1 MPALYDL
8 ILMLDTAAPDDRRA
22 KILSDVEAAIS
33 AGGSIESKHD
43 WGPRTLAYEIDKRT
57 DADYHLLQFT
67 GGREL
72 LERLQRSLRIAD
84 GVLRFRIVKL
94 APGTPPPPQLRAE
107 RPAEAPSA
115 AEPPDAT
122 AGADAVAEPEAP
134 ARSEAEA
141 TRPATAPDEPV
152 AGPAEP
158 ASEPAAS

>member
-1 MPALYDL
+1 MSAIYDL
-8 ILMLDTAAPDDRRA
+8 ILMLDTAAPDARRA

-33 AGGSIESKHD
+33 AEGSIESKHD

-72 LERLQRSLRIAD
+72 LERLQRSLRLAD

-107 RPAEAPSA
+107 RPAEV
-115 AEPPDAT
+115 AEAPDAT
-122 AGADAVAEPEAP
+122 SGADAVAEPGAP

-141 TRPATAPDEPV
+141 TEPATVPDEPV
-152 AGPAEP
+152 AGPPEP

>member
-22 KILSDVEAAIS
+22 KVLSDVEAAIS
-33 AGGSIESKHD
+33 AEGSIESKHD
-43 WGPRTLAYEIDKRT
+43 WGPRTLAYEIDKHS

-72 LERLQRSLRIAD
+72 LERLQRSLRLAD

-107 RPAEAPSA
+107 RPAEAPPVP
-115 AEPPDAT
+115 ETPDA
-122 AGADAVAEPEAP
+122 AVRPDAVAEPEAP
-134 ARSEAEA
+134 AEPEAGATEA
-141 TRPATAPDEPV
+141 ATAPEEPV
-152 AGPAEP
+152 AEQPEP